1 MDKKI
6 KILHLEDSI
15 TDSRLI
21 HTLIESAEI
30 GHDYFLADNEND
42 FKNILE
48 TKKIDLILS
57 DHTMPGYDG
66 LEAFRMSREKY
77 SDIPFIFVSGTLGE
91 DRAIDAMLNGATDY
105 VVKNKLE
112 RLVPA
117 IKRAIHE
124 HELEIKSKQAEA
136 AQHESEKKYKDFVN
150 EVNDG
155 YFITNDQGIIVFAN
169 NTLAKILGF
178 TSPEKLIGQF
188 SSEDNKTNYVQRVTH
203 IFKNI
208 IENKKKVNGQEME
221 VVLIDGNTIYIE
233 IKAIPVYKNQIFTG
247 MQGVVHNIT
256 ERKLAEINLKEK
268 NEQIEAQNVKY
279 LQLNQELAFQ
289 NIEKEKRAKEYFML
303 NEELIESLINIQKV
317 NEELNIAK
325 VKAEESDNLK
335 SAFLANM
342 SHEIRTPM
350 NAIVGFSGFLL
361 NPELA
366 KDKFTDFV
374 EIINASSQQ
383 LLSIISDIIDISKID
398 AGQINV
404 DLELV
409 NINNLLNELFVIYKK
424 VVELKKIN
432 FLYLAGNPNDLIQVK
447 TDGNRIKQVLC
458 NLLNNAVKFTKEGNI
473 EFGYKIKESFI
484 EFYVQDTGIGMAP
497 ENHELIFQRFR
508 QVETTLAHV
517 YGGNGLGLS
526 ISKAL
531 VEKLGGTIS
540 VASELGTGST
550 FNFTIPYLKEV
561 GNIANPLLTN
571 EPGLY
576 INWNEKTILLVEDET
591 INHAYI
597 EEVLLFT
604 KVKILHAWDGQE
616 AVEYVKNHSD
626 ISLVLMDIKM
636 PIMDGYE
643 AVRFIKQMRPKLPVI
658 AQTAY
663 ALIDDKAQMLNAG
676 FDNYISKPIPKV
688 ALIELISG
696 YIC

>member
-1 MDKKI
+1 
-6 KILHLEDSI
+6 
-15 TDSRLI
+15 
-21 HTLIESAEI
+21 
-30 GHDYFLADNEND
+30 
-42 FKNILE
+42 
-48 TKKIDLILS
+48 
-57 DHTMPGYDG
+57 
-66 LEAFRMSREKY
+66 
-77 SDIPFIFVSGTLGE
+77 
-91 DRAIDAMLNGATDY
+91 
-105 VVKNKLE
+105 
-112 RLVPA
+112 LVPA

-233 IKAIPVYKNQIFTG
+233 IKAIPVYNNQIFTG

>member
-1 MDKKI
+1 
-6 KILHLEDSI
+6 
-15 TDSRLI
+15 
-21 HTLIESAEI
+21 
-30 GHDYFLADNEND
+30 
-42 FKNILE
+42 
-48 TKKIDLILS
+48 
-57 DHTMPGYDG
+57 
-66 LEAFRMSREKY
+66 
-77 SDIPFIFVSGTLGE
+77 
-91 DRAIDAMLNGATDY
+91 
-105 VVKNKLE
+105 
-112 RLVPA
+112 
-117 IKRAIHE
+117 
-124 HELEIKSKQAEA
+124 
-136 AQHESEKKYKDFVN
+136 
-150 EVNDG
+150 
-155 YFITNDQGIIVFAN
+155 
-169 NTLAKILGF
+169 
-178 TSPEKLIGQF
+178 
-188 SSEDNKTNYVQRVTH
+188 
-203 IFKNI
+203 
-208 IENKKKVNGQEME
+208 ME

-289 NIEKEKRAKEYFML
+289 NMEKEKRAKEYFML